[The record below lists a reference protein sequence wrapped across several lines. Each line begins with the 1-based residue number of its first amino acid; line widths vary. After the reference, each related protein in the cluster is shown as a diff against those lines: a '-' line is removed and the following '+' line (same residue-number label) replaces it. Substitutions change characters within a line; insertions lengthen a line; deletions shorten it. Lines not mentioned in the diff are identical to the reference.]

1 MKIIDSRTRNA
12 FRRMREALGTNTRVA
27 EELNLSVVHIGR
39 ILSGVTIY
47 LEDKTWDAVQE
58 KLAPY
63 MDSLETISRPRPSPN
78 RKAETLSPIDRVDPN
93 WSSSE
98 VAPVDDRIFQT
109 FPVISDASAA
119 SCNTSLFPIADWAD
133 ANAEQRVSFSAGRN
147 GDFVIRVSGESMM
160 PWYPPG
166 TLILAR
172 PNKRLK
178 SGDRVIAV
186 LADGSVVFKVFV
198 DEKDE
203 YHLYSINGDDGLN
216 YDFRKDDYAAIRA
229 IYLVIQSMR
238 DERALD
244 YAMAKKGIRHFW
256 QTKLEEKRAKRP
268 TGDSNRS

>member
-1 MKIIDSRTRNA
+1 MKIIDAQTRKA
-12 FRRMREALGTNTRVA
+12 FQRMRAALGTNTRVA

-39 ILSGVTIY
+39 ILNGTTIY
-47 LEDKTWDAVQE
+47 LEDRTWEAIRKKLSLYMKPEDAE
-58 KLAPY
+58 SA
-63 MDSLETISRPRPSPN
+63 SSPSAN
-78 RKAETLSPIDRVDPN
+78 VDVKPN
-93 WSSSE
+93 WAISE
-98 VAPVDDRIFQT
+98 VAPVDARMLRT
-109 FPVISDASAA
+109 FPVISEAAAA

-133 ANAEQRVSFSAGRN
+133 ANAEEHVSFSAGRD
-147 GDFVIRVSGESMM
+147 GDFVIRISGESMM

-172 PNKRLK
+172 PNERLK

-198 DEKDE
+198 DEEDE
-203 YHLYSINGDDGLN
+203 YHLYSINGDDGRN

-256 QTKLEEKRAKRP
+256 QAKLKK
-268 TGDSNRS
+268 GSDDSVS